1 MSERKVRE
9 KIPLPNNEE
18 QYLLFQAARK
28 LLESG
33 STIDFTEYP
42 AEQMQ
47 MIDVIRPIALSGFL
61 LHQVFPANYHKI
73 YADPDYREPEIIRPV
88 MIAIF
93 SRIPGFTHKIT
104 GMDDESNYYRLKN
117 YCDAFDERYEF
128 PGLYEAYT
136 KILCG
141 SDMKYTFDDDRAE
154 SVIIDAIE
162 AIKRAALTVEIQ
174 HLSERMDMIDLI
186 KRMHTVYLKSEE

>member
-1 MSERKVRE
+1 MSETKAKE

-18 QYLLFQAARK
+18 QYLLFKAARK

-33 STIDFTEYP
+33 WVIDHREYP
-42 AEQMQ
+42 PEVLQ
-47 MIDVIRPIALSGFL
+47 MIDAIRPIALSGFL

-88 MIAIF
+88 MLAIF
-93 SRIPGFTHKIT
+93 GHIPGFSQKIT
-104 GMDDESNYYRLKN
+104 AMTDEADFCSLKT
-117 YCDAFDERYEF
+117 YCDAFDERYDF
-128 PGLYEAYT
+128 PGLYSAYT

-141 SDMKYTFDDDRAE
+141 CNMKYTFDDDKTE

-162 AIKRAALTVEIQ
+162 AIKQAALTVEIQ
-174 HLSERMDMIDLI
+174 HLSERKDMFDLI
-186 KRMHTVYLKSEE
+186 ERMYTVYLKSEE